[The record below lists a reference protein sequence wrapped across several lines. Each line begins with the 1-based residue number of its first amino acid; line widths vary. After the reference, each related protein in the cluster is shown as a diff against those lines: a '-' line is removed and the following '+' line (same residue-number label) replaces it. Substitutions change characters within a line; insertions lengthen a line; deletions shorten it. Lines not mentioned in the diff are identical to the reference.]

1 MKRFLNDILKINMM
15 MQTIAAISLTFMI
28 LLTTVDVVVRI
39 FGKPIPGAVE
49 IIAIC
54 GGVVIGFT
62 IPSSFWMKSHISVD
76 FVLNRLPNA
85 AKNLVNVVT
94 RCIGIGLCL
103 LISWNSVK
111 IGTGFLKGA
120 EVSGTLEIPLY
131 PVAYALGA
139 CFLAL
144 SLVLLC
150 DILKIFGGTCDE

>member
-1 MKRFLNDILKINMM
+1 
-15 MQTIAAISLTFMI
+15 MQGIAAISLTFMI
-28 LLTTVDVVVRI
+28 LLTSLDVLLRI

-62 IPSSFWMKSHISVD
+62 VPFSFWMKNHISVD
-76 FVLNRLPNA
+76 VLLNRLPNA
-85 AKNLVNVVT
+85 VRNLVNVVT

-120 EVSGTLEIPLY
+120 EVSGTLELPLY
-131 PVAYALGA
+131 PVAYALGV
-139 CFLAL
+139 CFLVL
-144 SLVLLC
+144 SLVLFC
-150 DILKIFGGTCDE
+150 DILKIFERSHE